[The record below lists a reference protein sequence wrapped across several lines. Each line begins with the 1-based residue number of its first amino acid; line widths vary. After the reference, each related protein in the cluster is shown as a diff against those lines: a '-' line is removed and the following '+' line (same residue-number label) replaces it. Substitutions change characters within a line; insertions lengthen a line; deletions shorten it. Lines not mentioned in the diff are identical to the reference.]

1 MLQVVGSWECHLVC
15 EILWLMQVR
24 DAGTTRV
31 SQTSQKEKGARLF
44 CLSRFFLQISQKDTP
59 QLIHSRAR
67 NISGIFELGI
77 SLCDTVCLW
86 L

>member
-1 MLQVVGSWECHLVC
+1 MC

-44 CLSRFFLQISQKDTP
+44 CLLASFSGFFKKIHHNLFTLGPEISAAFSNWEFHCAIQY
-59 QLIHSRAR
+59 AC
-67 NISGIFELGI
+67 GFEE
-77 SLCDTVCLW
+77 V
-86 L
+86 